1 MKFRKPFRSSP
12 LPQLAAVIIA
22 ALAIASNQ
30 LAQRRR
36 PAPRITELTDVV
48 NAMQFSPD
56 GRTLAIAR
64 GSRGENRVEL
74 WDTETGKLRRA
85 IRGFD
90 GTIWSVSFSPDSRT
104 LVTGSGGMHQ
114 EKVAQ
119 KPLSRNGRPF
129 TELKWWDTQSGDL
142 KQRRELHDEE
152 LVSIAALHSPDGRL
166 LAMVEN
172 RFSITRSVFIDSGP
186 IANDPIIRSIPI
198 RQSSMFD
205 SDLRL
210 LDATTGEV
218 RLKLKDGFANS
229 ARPAFPGF
237 GMSRLDFLATFFSRQ
252 SYGPIMFSP
261 DGRLVAAWNTDEIR
275 LWDSATGAEV
285 LKLKKFKGRMV
296 AIAFSPDSR
305 LIAGAIANF
314 SVKNRMP
321 DFRSEIRVWEVPD
334 GAPRQVIPLTTQS
347 VTDLVF
353 ANNGRQMLVS
363 GLQREEEHSVATME
377 LADLQSGS
385 LGKLLA
391 TDESTTSSI
400 CLSPDGETMAF
411 QIDASTVKLVETK
424 GWRTKFTLGDDGEDN
439 SNSAALRRFLVTVN
453 STFAVAFLGD
463 GKTVAGEIENG
474 GIKLWDARTGEVK
487 KSVGAE
493 AETGSIAAIST
504 NGNTIVEVSQ
514 DDSVRVWSVP
524 SGEHQIIPARN
535 SKIAAV
541 AVSGDG
547 KVLATAYARAIVIT
561 SAGDLKTTRAIEGV
575 SDISN
580 LALSNDGSILAAANQ
595 SGAIKVWNAEGNLK
609 QNVAAGGEVTALQFG
624 PRDQYLAVG
633 RKDGSVSVWNIANAQ
648 LIFEAKKHSA
658 AVNAISFS
666 SDGTLMASGGDDRTA
681 IIWEVASGKARRSLK
696 GHDLAIT
703 SLAFS
708 PDAAELA
715 VGSGNA
721 SVVLWQVEKGRLDR
735 VLK

>member
-1 MKFRKPFRSSP
+1 M
-12 LPQLAAVIIA
+12 
-22 ALAIASNQ
+22 
-30 LAQRRR
+30 
-36 PAPRITELTDVV
+36 E
-48 NAMQFSPD
+48 FSRD

-74 WDTETGKLRRA
+74 WDTETGRLRRA

-129 TELKWWDTQSGDL
+129 TELKWWDVQSGDL
-142 KQRRELHDEE
+142 QRRRELPDEE
-152 LVSIAALHSPDGRL
+152 LVSIVALHSPDGRL
-166 LAMVEN
+166 LAAAEN
-172 RFSITRSVFIDSGP
+172 RLSLQMVTVDDGP
-186 IANDPIIRSIPI
+186 LSRAAMGIPF
-198 RQSSMFD
+198 RRWGMMGA
-205 SDLRL
+205 DLRL
-210 LDATTGEV
+210 LDAVTGEV
-218 RLKLKDGFANS
+218 RFKLKDDFS
-229 ARPAFPGF
+229 SSIFPSF
-237 GMSRLDFLATFFSRQ
+237 GSSRNEIMSVFFPRQRSTSLA
-252 SYGPIMFSP
+252 FSP
-261 DGRLVAAWNTDEIR
+261 DGQLVAAWNGGEIR
-275 LWDSATGAEV
+275 LWSSSSGAEV
-285 LKLKKFKGRMV
+285 LKIKKFKGRMV
-296 AIAFSPDSR
+296 AVAFSPDSR
-305 LIAGAIANF
+305 LIAGAIENF
-314 SVKNRMP
+314 SMKDRTPN
-321 DFRSEIRVWEVPD
+321 FRSEVRVWELSS

-347 VTDLVF
+347 ATDLLF
-353 ANNGRQMLVS
+353 ANNGRQLLVS
-363 GLQREEEHSVATME
+363 GLQREENHAVATME
-377 LADLQSGS
+377 LADLESGS

-391 TDESTTSSI
+391 KDQSTTSSI

-424 GWRTKFTLGDDGEDN
+424 GWRTKFTLGDDVEENANGA
-439 SNSAALRRFLVTVN
+439 SLRRFLVTVN
-453 STFAVAFLGD
+453 STFAVAFLDD

-504 NGNTIVEVSQ
+504 NGNTLAEVAP
-514 DDSVRVWSVP
+514 DDSVRVWRVA
-524 SGEHQIIPARN
+524 SGEHKIISARN
-535 SKIAAV
+535 SKISTV

-547 KVLATAYARAIVIT
+547 KVLATAYSGAIVMT
-561 SAGDLKTTRAIEGV
+561 DASDLKTTHAIEGV

-580 LALSNDGSILAAANQ
+580 LALSHDGSILAAANH
-595 SGAIKVWNAEGNLK
+595 SGTIEIWNSDGNVK
-609 QNVAAGGEVTALQFG
+609 QTITAGGEVTALQFG
-624 PRDQYLAVG
+624 PRDQFLAVG
-633 RKDGSVSVWNIANAQ
+633 RKDGSVSVWNVANAQ
-648 LIFEAKKHSA
+648 LVFEAKKHTGS
-658 AVNAISFS
+658 VNAIGFS
-666 SDGTLMASGGDDRTA
+666 SDGTLLASGGDDRTA
-681 IIWEVASGKARRSLK
+681 IIWQVASGKARRSLK

-708 PDAAELA
+708 PDATELA